1 MSELD
6 RMFSDYRSEWIVD
19 DFDERFVEPP
29 YYHRFLDMR
38 PTFLIGGRGTGK
50 TIALRSLHFS
60 NKDRDGKPRHLGI
73 YVKAF
78 KNRILA
84 FTGRHLPDDMWLSA
98 FQHYMNLLC
107 CIELADLCVNIIP
120 STTVSTAQQ
129 NSIGR
134 VCEYL
139 SIVDHSAN
147 YLDLYDS
154 LRTQLARLT
163 KYVIAPKMT
172 EAPSFALSEEP
183 VVEFAR
189 DVHRMLGSADRP
201 IYICIDE
208 WENLSEGQQQVLNAW
223 IKNSGSPISYKLGV
237 RERGIKTRL
246 TGNAEDPLA
255 SPGDYSEVSI
265 SGDESMSFCREV
277 AEKRL
282 KIAKNRNINLPDKLS
297 SFLPRLGPAE
307 EAEALGA
314 RELVEREAEQQ
325 RRLGR
330 EDLAQWLREAPLDQ
344 AHLAIHLQRR
354 GLGDLRQIIGT
365 AREDGRQW
373 QRRIENYR
381 YASLFTITRG
391 RRGVAMRK
399 IYAGAETFLKL
410 SGGNVRY
417 LLELLDEVVRVYS
430 RDQESREHENNEHS
444 SPIAI
449 GYLTQTVGAR
459 NVAKRHVDQIQGL
472 SHEGLRI
479 ARLVRSLGTVFYD
492 LMRNPSNSAPEMT
505 GFTVAGQQSDMEEAN
520 MLLQEGC
527 AILALVAERATK
539 LTSATETQQDEYRL
553 HPILS
558 PHFNISYRKKR
569 RIRIDAR
576 ELLLAAADF
585 EGAKSLHSSVT
596 GHPMTDTQLDLLST

>member
-1 MSELD
+1 MGELD

-60 NKDRDGKPRHLGI
+60 NKDHYGKPRHLGI

-84 FTGRHLPDDMWLSA
+84 FTGTHLSDDMWLSA

-120 STTVSTAQQ
+120 STTASTVQR
-129 NSIGR
+129 NSIKR

-139 SIVDHSAN
+139 SIVDQPAN

-172 EAPSFALSEEP
+172 KAPSFTLSEEP

-189 DVHRMLGSADRP
+189 DVHSMVGSVDRP

-282 KIAKNRNINLPDKLS
+282 KLAKNRDIDLPDRLS
-297 SFLPRLGPAE
+297 SFLPRLAPVE
-307 EAEALGA
+307 EAEILGA
-314 RELVEREAEQQ
+314 KKLVEREVRKQA
-325 RRLGR
+325 RLGR

-344 AHLAIHLQRR
+344 AHLAIHLQQR
-354 GLGDLRQIIGT
+354 GLGDLGQIIDH
-365 AREDGRQW
+365 ARKDGKHW
-373 QRRIENYR
+373 KGRIENFR

-391 RRGVAMRK
+391 RKGVVMRK

-430 RDQESREHENNEHS
+430 RERESTECEGNDQSG
-444 SPIAI
+444 PVVIDYMA
-449 GYLTQTVGAR
+449 QTAGAR
-459 NVAKRHVDQIQGL
+459 NVAKRHVDQLQGL

-492 LMRNPSNSAPEMT
+492 LMRNPSNSAPETT
-505 GFTVAGQQSDMEEAN
+505 GFIVAGKQSDMEEAN
-520 MLLQEGC
+520 RLLQEGC
-527 AILALVAERATK
+527 AILAFVAERATK

-569 RIRIDAR
+569 RIRIDAK
-576 ELLLAAADF
+576 ELLRAAADF